1 MSTQAQ
7 LEIANAPQEMTLE
20 DTHEVRG
27 AGLFADIGG
36 VIDAAIPVIAA
47 VVSKIS

>member
-27 AGLFADIGG
+27 AGIFADIGG
-36 VIDAAIPVIAA
+36 VIDAAIPVITA

>member
-1 MSTQAQ
+1 MYAQALLETTQ
-7 LEIANAPQEMTLE
+7 APQEMTLE

-27 AGLFADIGG
+27 AGMFADIGA
-36 VIDAAIPVIAA
+36 VIDSAIPVIAN